1 MLDPEPMLTEQIPTE
16 PMFTSPTVQ
25 AAQLTATNQSTS
37 LEPYD
42 AILLQS
48 YGGPTG
54 PETVLPFMRNATRG
68 RGIPDERLIEVS
80 KHYELFGGVS
90 PINAA
95 NDLLRQALQEELR
108 ARVGH
113 DVEVIIGNRNWHP
126 FVSEAIQQ
134 LLAGGHRRVL
144 SVATSAYGSYSGCR
158 QYREDLEKAYAALN
172 EQGISTAGLV
182 IDRLAPYGYVNGF
195 VDANARALIDAIA
208 ASKDNRVDDQTPLV
222 LFTTH
227 SIPTAMNELSGGSRG
242 PYLDQHLEICARVA
256 DRVYELT
263 DQQFVWE
270 LVFCSRS
277 GAPHIPWLE
286 PDINDRLE
294 ELAADGVK
302 DVISAPI
309 GFLADHMEVK
319 YDLDTQARQTAD
331 ELGIGYHRAATV
343 GVDAVFVN
351 GVVDAILEHAEA
363 TREDRAPAGRFDCGQ
378 PWCCQIR
385 KHG

>member
-1 MLDPEPMLTEQIPTE
+1 MLDPEPMLTEPIHTE
-16 PMFTSPTVQ
+16 PKFTSPTIQ
-25 AAQLTATNQSTS
+25 AAQVTATNQSTS

-68 RGIPDERLIEVS
+68 RGIPDERLIAVS
-80 KHYELFGGVS
+80 KHYELFGGIS
-90 PINAA
+90 PINQA
-95 NDLLRQALQEELR
+95 NERLRHALHDELS

-113 DVEVIIGNRNWHP
+113 DVEIIIGNRNWHP
-126 FVSEAIQQ
+126 FVTEAMQQ
-134 LLAGGHRRVL
+134 LIEGGHRRVL

-158 QYREDLEKAYAALN
+158 QYREDLEKAHAALG
-172 EQGISTAGLV
+172 EQGVSTAGLV
-182 IDRLAPYGYVNGF
+182 IDRLAPYGYLNGF
-195 VDANARALIDAIA
+195 VDANARALINALD
-208 ASKDNRVDDQTPLV
+208 ASKANQVAGQPSV

-227 SIPTAMNELSGGSRG
+227 SIPTTMNELSGGARG
-242 PYLDQHLEICARVA
+242 TYLDQHLDLCSRVT
-256 DRVYELT
+256 DRVYELSGL
-263 DQQFVWE
+263 QFEWE

-294 ELAADGVK
+294 ELAAEGVK

-319 YDLDTQARQTAD
+319 YDLDTQAKQTAA
-331 ELGIGYHRAATV
+331 ELGMGYQRAATV
-343 GVDAVFVN
+343 GVDAAFVS
-351 GVVDAILEHAEA
+351 GLVDAILEHADA
-363 TREDRAPAGRFDCGQ
+363 VRADRAPAGRFDCGQ
-378 PWCCQIR
+378 PWCCQSR
-385 KHG
+385 RHD